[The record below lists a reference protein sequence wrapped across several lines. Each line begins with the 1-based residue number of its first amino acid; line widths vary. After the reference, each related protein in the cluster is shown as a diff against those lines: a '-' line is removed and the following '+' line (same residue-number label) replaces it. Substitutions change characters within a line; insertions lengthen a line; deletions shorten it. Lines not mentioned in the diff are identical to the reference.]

1 MKTKKKDIY
10 GRTYTTFGY
19 YLHLF
24 LTVTGFVS
32 FFMMLGYTGSCE
44 LDLMPLGEYTVRA
57 SICLSVFGASI
68 LLHNKIFE

>member
-24 LTVTGFVS
+24 LTVTGCIS

-57 SICLSVFGASI
+57 SICLAVFGASI